1 MACILLIDD
10 DVQLRTVLAIVI
22 REGGHEVLL
31 AGDGKEA
38 MAEMARRPPE
48 RPVDVVV
55 TDIMMPEADGVEVI
69 MACRRAFPTA
79 RIIAISGGPSTG
91 DMDFLRVAAKL
102 GAAETLAKPF
112 LPAILLHKIAEVLAA
127 KP

>member
-1 MACILLIDD
+1 MASILVIDD
-10 DVQLRTVLAIVI
+10 DARLRTVLALVI
-22 REGGHEVLL
+22 REAGHDVAL

-38 MAEMARRPPE
+38 LAEMAR

-69 MACRRAFPTA
+69 MACRRTFPTT
-79 RIIAISGGPSTG
+79 RIIAMSGGPSTG

-102 GAAETLAKPF
+102 GAAATLAKPF
-112 LPAILLHKIAEVLAA
+112 LPDVLVRKIEELIAA
-127 KP
+127 GP

>member
-1 MACILLIDD
+1 MASILVIDD
-10 DVQLRTVLAIVI
+10 DARLRTVLALVI
-22 REGGHEVLL
+22 REAGHDVAL

-38 MAEMARRPPE
+38 LAEMARRPPD

-79 RIIAISGGPSTG
+79 RIIAMSGGPSTG

-102 GAAETLAKPF
+102 GAAATLAKPF
-112 LPAILLHKIAEVLAA
+112 LPDVLVRKIEELIASA
-127 KP
+127 P